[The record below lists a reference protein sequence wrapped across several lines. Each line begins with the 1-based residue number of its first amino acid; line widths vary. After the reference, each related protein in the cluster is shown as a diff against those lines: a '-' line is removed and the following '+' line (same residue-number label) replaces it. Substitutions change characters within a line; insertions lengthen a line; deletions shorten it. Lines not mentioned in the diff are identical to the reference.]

1 MASVTDL
8 VSNFGDIIELDFV
21 WKLEEPEKLIAHPGW
36 KPYNPRK
43 DGYNRFGLSVTSA
56 DGGFSGIP
64 DLDSLREYN
73 KINGTQFTEASF
85 DKRTSIVSQYP
96 DLERILNLF
105 GKDCGRCHFLRL
117 DKGGFFPPHRDNGTS
132 LPSKTFRIIVP
143 LYNFGKHHVK
153 WIQEDRVLNL
163 ETGKAYFVNTTK
175 EHSVF
180 SFVDNSIMFVMNIMV
195 SENSIQKVVSN
206 ARIL

>member
-73 KINGTQFTEASF
+73 KINRTQFTEASF

-105 GKDCGRCHFLRL
+105 GSDCGRCHFLRL
-117 DKGGFFPPHRDNGTS
+117 DRGGFFPPHRDNGTS